1 MLFKLPKTHPN
12 IYEEL
17 QLQIKYNK
25 SQSNQ
30 NQNQNQNHLLHSL
43 ITYYCDIENEMKKKS
58 LEGFV
63 SFFDTYYYL
72 YHLHSLKQTKISNFV
87 TEIQP
92 TPLFF
97 ILYEIIFALMTEN
110 DEQQPSYPQQFI
122 NCSMKTVGYFSAKN
136 SKDIEFCIQHSNSIY
151 YFGTECHLIAFES
164 SFEIPFDLFCYDTFL
179 YYTDQWKQNI
189 DFVIIDTYLNANDD
203 GQIIGINEGNGTILH
218 ILFSLL
224 VLKKEG
230 NMIVPISI
238 SHISAIM
245 IEIIYLLTS
254 LFEDVAIIKPC
265 MCRFDNSD
273 IYLVCM
279 NYSNHWNLN
288 SAFCSKI
295 MKIVYDLQNN
305 NGKQMSILTFDISN
319 LFLQRLK
326 EVLMEI
332 GVGEMENKLA
342 ILNKIYLNKNKNCLN
357 QQLQNNIFRS
367 IKWCIQH
374 NIPYNNSL

>member
-1 MLFKLPKTHPN
+1 MFFKLPKTHPN
-12 IYEEL
+12 IFEEL
-17 QLQIKYNK
+17 QLQINNK
-25 SQSNQ
+25 SSTNQ
-30 NQNQNQNHLLHSL
+30 NQLLHSL
-43 ITYYCDIENEMKKKS
+43 ITYYCDIENEMKKKG
-58 LEGFV
+58 LDNFV

-72 YHLHSLKQTKISNFV
+72 YHLHTLKQTKITNFA
-87 TEIQP
+87 TTIQP

-97 ILYEIIFALMTEN
+97 ILYEIIFELMTEN
-110 DEQQPSYPQQFI
+110 NEQQPSYTLTQEFI
-122 NCSMKTVGYFSAKN
+122 NHSIKTVGYFSAKN
-136 SKDIEFCIQHSNSIY
+136 GEDIEFCIQHSNSIH
-151 YFGTECHLIAFES
+151 YFGTECHLIALEG
-164 SFEIPFDLFCYDTFL
+164 SFEIPFNLFCYDTFL
-179 YYTDQWKQNI
+179 YYADQWKQNI
-189 DFVIIDTYLNANDD
+189 DFIIIDTYLNPNID
-203 GQIIGINEGNGTILH
+203 GHFIGTNENIGTIFY

-230 NMIVPISI
+230 NIIVPITMG
-238 SHISAIM
+238 HFSAIM

-273 IYLVCM
+273 IYLVCV
-279 NYSNHWNLN
+279 NYLNQWNLN
-288 SAFCSKI
+288 SAFFSKI
-295 MKIVYDLQNN
+295 MKLVYDLQNN
-305 NGKQMSILTFDISN
+305 YEKQMSIITFDIPN

-342 ILNKIYLNKNKNCLN
+342 ILNKIYSNKNKNCLN